1 MKAIQYLNNQ
11 ILSPLIHLF
20 YPHICRGCAVELNS
34 LKETLCISCSGNL
47 PYTGFAKTENN
58 PVEKTFW
65 GRIEVEAAMSLLYFT
80 PSSITQKLMHQLKYK
95 GCQQLGVYLGQL
107 IGYELISSNRFSSI
121 DAILP
126 LPLFA
131 AKEKLRGYNQATVIA
146 EGISY
151 VTKIPVFTDWIARTH
166 FTETQ
171 TKKSREERW
180 QNVEGLFK
188 VIKPDALKNK
198 SILLVDDVLTTGA
211 TLEACGNAIKKIP
224 ETTVFIATL
233 AYALQ

>member
-1 MKAIQYLNNQ
+1 MKAIPFLNNY
-11 ILSPLIHLF
+11 ILSPLTHLF
-20 YPHICRGCAVELNS
+20 YPHICRGCAVELYS

-47 PYTGFAKTENN
+47 PYTGFATVKGN

-65 GRIEVEAAMSLLYFT
+65 GRIEVESAMSLLYFT
-80 PSSITQKLMHQLKYK
+80 PGSITQLLMHQLKYK

-107 IGYELISSNRFSSI
+107 MGYALMASNRFSAI

-146 EGISY
+146 EGISN

-188 VIKPDALKNK
+188 VTKPEALKTK
-198 SILLVDDVLTTGA
+198 SVLLVDDVLTTGA
-211 TLEACGNAIKKIP
+211 TLEACGIAIKKIP